1 MAERETTY
9 VPGDLLQA
17 AAESRAW
24 ADVARAHAGVHEAM
38 ASQLEGTARKV
49 AKALAAVAR
58 DNAEHAVR
66 MAERYEQGAAACR

>member
-38 ASQLEGTARKV
+38 AREFSGTRSKV
-49 AKALAAVAR
+49 ALALAQVAR
-58 DNAEHAVR
+58 ENAEHAAK
-66 MAERYEQGAAACR
+66 MAALYEKAAASCR